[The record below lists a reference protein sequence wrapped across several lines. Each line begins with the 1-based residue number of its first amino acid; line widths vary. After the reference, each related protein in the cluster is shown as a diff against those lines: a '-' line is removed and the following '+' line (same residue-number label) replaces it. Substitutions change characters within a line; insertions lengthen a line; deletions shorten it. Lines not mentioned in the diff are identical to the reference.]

1 MNYDIIHNITAADIA
16 VRVKA
21 PSLDLMFRY
30 GAEALM
36 SEMVEDIS
44 SIKKIISKSG
54 ILEGEDLSL
63 LYFEFLNEFLF
74 FKDSDNL
81 LLLAETVEVSN
92 SRGMYSCVYTLKGEE
107 INREIHNFRVDIKAV
122 TLHGLRIYEHGGF
135 FIAESVFDV

>member
-44 SIKKIISKSG
+44 SIKRTISKGG
-54 ILEGEDLSL
+54 ILEGKDLSL
-63 LYFEFLNEFLF
+63 LYFEF
-74 FKDSDNL
+74 
-81 LLLAETVEVSN
+81 
-92 SRGMYSCVYTLKGEE
+92 
-107 INREIHNFRVDIKAV
+107 
-122 TLHGLRIYEHGGF
+122 
-135 FIAESVFDV
+135 